1 MSDPRRDDEDGDG
14 SEEDSG
20 GLEPSPPAAASG
32 CMGEPVDA
40 RLWCLLATLLP
51 LLVLLLLGAFL
62 VCEFAVVFVA
72 VLVVVVVVG
81 VVVVV
86 VFVALFRGDL
96 CCAALAVRGD
106 VAAWAVAAVVAWRRS
121 KSGR

>member
-72 VLVVVVVVG
+72 VLVVVVVG
-81 VVVVV
+81 VVVV

>member
-14 SEEDSG
+14 SGEDSG

-72 VLVVVVVVG
+72 VLVVVG
-81 VVVVV
+81 VVVV

>member
-51 LLVLLLLGAFL
+51 LLVLLLGAFL

-72 VLVVVVVVG
+72 VLVVVVVG